1 MTPTAGPTG
10 DGPWPPVAPG
20 DSAPKVK
27 VDMLETTDEQGGL
40 GIVEES
46 TRQQRA
52 GSSRAD
58 LPHSQEL
65 TLQCACDLWDGDI
78 VVERTFV
85 HFPNPSSERA
95 TSDVVATLRA
105 LSRATSCSSGFEAQR
120 LYHHDPSCAGTSV
133 CNASQ
138 YLTLLNNSSQIPFTD
153 MMGILSALVT
163 G

>member
-1 MTPTAGPTG
+1 MDVLVFGRCLFIAPGLQIQVPRRTLVLEWSHKTGTSTSIAFSAAMTPTAGPTG

-20 DSAPKVK
+20 DSVPKVK
-27 VDMLETTDEQGGL
+27 VDILETTDEQGGL

-95 TSDVVATLRA
+95 TSLP
-105 LSRATSCSSGFEAQR
+105 
-120 LYHHDPSCAGTSV
+120 H
-133 CNASQ
+133 
-138 YLTLLNNSSQIPFTD
+138 
-153 MMGILSALVT
+153 SAP
-163 G
+163 